1 MVKTV
6 MIVGA
11 VMVGCGV
18 LFKVFQLMYLSS
30 IGYDMSSYSP
40 YALLVGFIGA
50 MTFLFVAY
58 RTGNVFLITLAVMGI
73 LYSAFLFG
81 IRTERID
88 PQELNQ
94 TIPDI
99 SNMGQSLPPTVQVVS
114 KASLGGG
121 LPETESSTVVE
132 PDTNKVDPG
141 TNPNEQSKPK
151 YSNPITKNIDRLFS
165 SYDVVYGNSKE
176 YNAWARGAKHY
187 L

>member
-1 MVKTV
+1 
-6 MIVGA
+6 MIVGV

-18 LFKVFQLMYLSS
+18 LFKIFQLMYLSS

-58 RTGNVFLITLAVMGI
+58 RTGNMFLITLAVMGI

-81 IRTERID
+81 IRTEKID
-88 PQELNQ
+88 PYELNQ
-94 TIPDI
+94 TLPDML
-99 SNMGQSLPPTVQVVS
+99 NMGQSLPPTVQVVS

-121 LPETESSTVVE
+121 ISGAESSMVIE
-132 PDTNKVDPG
+132 PDTNEQPKSG
-141 TNPNEQSKPK
+141 YANPL
-151 YSNPITKNIDRLFS
+151 TKNVHRLLS
-165 SYDVVYGNSKE
+165 SYNVVYDNSRKH
-176 YNAWARGAKHY
+176 NPWASDGSGHY